1 MSIDAESI
9 SPVEFEGLLRERLP
23 AVIREHGHH
32 SDSDSTGYGGD
43 MNDPD

>member
-1 MSIDAESI
+1 MFIDAESI

-32 SDSDSTGYGGD
+32 SDSIGYGGD
-43 MNDPD
+43 MNDPN